1 MASSNSK
8 PRSQSK
14 SKARPLLGLSPSD
27 RVLLSWL
34 VPALMLLAGLMGA
47 MGATWAVGASGP
59 VAGQQRPAW
68 LTTGSVRAMSS
79 DGAVIKARLAL
90 DAPDADTREWIS
102 SRPGQMA
109 LLLQISMADYDS
121 EHAEGG
127 QRVQHLAAEIR
138 GHLNRFL
145 TENGIP
151 PVRQVVV
158 QDLVFSKT

>member
-1 MASSNSK
+1 VASSNSK
-8 PRSQSK
+8 PKSKPK
-14 SKARPLLGLSPSD
+14 SKARPLLGLSSSD

-34 VPALMLLAGLMGA
+34 VPALMLLAGMMGA
-47 MGATWAVGASGP
+47 MGATWAVGATGTVSN
-59 VAGQQRPAW
+59 QHQPAW

-90 DAPDADTREWIS
+90 DAPDADTREWIR

-121 EHAEGG
+121 DQAEGG

-138 GHLNRFL
+138 VHLNKFL
-145 TENGIP
+145 TENGIA